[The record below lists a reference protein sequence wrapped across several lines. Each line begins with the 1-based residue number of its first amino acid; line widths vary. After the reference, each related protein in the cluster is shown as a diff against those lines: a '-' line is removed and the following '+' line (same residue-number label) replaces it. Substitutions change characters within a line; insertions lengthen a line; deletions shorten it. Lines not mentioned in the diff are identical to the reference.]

1 MRVAVV
7 GDLGSAKY
15 HVGDEAMSLHAVDA
29 LRARGIDDIVVV
41 GDDARLAAERYG
53 ADAVERPR
61 FVADGG
67 PENPRRLER
76 MTAALSGSGRVQ
88 QALKAVAGADALLIA
103 GGGNVSSQHAH
114 HLYERL
120 ALSRAARSA
129 GKPVLITSQTFGP
142 LVLPG
147 DQPAFAELLTT
158 ASAVGVRERDSLAL
172 ARRTGVADERLTLI
186 PDDAAFL
193 EPGDDDRRW
202 VDEQGLGPRI
212 VTMSLTYHRGSTG
225 YTYRS
230 YIDRAAA
237 TADALAERLDAE
249 VVLVAHLGVIGGD
262 HEPIRDVL
270 HNAKVL
276 DATRSGRVRMLPMTD
291 ARRVIEVARRSLV
304 CVTTRYHPTVFG
316 PYAGVPA
323 IGIATGYYSSLRM
336 RGALGHLGLQDF
348 VLPAEIWDV
357 GLVLAA
363 VDELAERHDEIQ
375 AHLAAARPVAREHS
389 ERWWDALV
397 ASMRDGGSWSP
408 VASVPAAPKLAPP
421 ADGPGWRTR
430 SAEVLG
436 VSDRLTRRAT
446 TRLWQ
451 EKAARIAAEDALELA
466 KHGTGV
472 RRKIARARRR
482 LAR

>member
-1 MRVAVV
+1 VRVAVV

-15 HVGDEAMSLHAVDA
+15 HVGDEAMSLYAVDA
-29 LRARGIDDIVVV
+29 LRTRGIHDIVVV
-41 GDDARLAAERYG
+41 GDDARLARERFG
-53 ADAVERPR
+53 TDAVERPR

-76 MTAALSGSGRVQ
+76 MSAGLSGRGWLP
-88 QALKAVAGADALLIA
+88 AAMKEVAGCDALLIA
-103 GGGNVSSQHAH
+103 GGGNVSTQHPH

-129 GKPVLITSQTFGP
+129 GRPVLVTSQTFGP

-147 DQPAFAELLTT
+147 DQPAFEELLTT
-158 ASAVGVRERDSLAL
+158 ATAIGVRERDSFAL
-172 ARRTGVADERLTLI
+172 ARRTGVADDRLTLI
-186 PDDAAFL
+186 PDDAAWL
-193 EPGDDDRRW
+193 EPTDEDRRW

-225 YTYRS
+225 YPYRS
-230 YIDRAAA
+230 YIERAAA

-249 VVLVAHLGVIGGD
+249 IVLVAHLGVIGGD
-262 HEPIRDVL
+262 ADPIRDVL
-270 HNAKVL
+270 HNTKVR
-276 DATRSGRVRMLPMTD
+276 DASSSGRVRLLPMTD

-316 PYAGVPA
+316 PFSGVPA

-348 VLPAEIWDV
+348 VLPAEIWDA

-363 VDELAERHDEIQ
+363 VDELVERHDEVQQHI
-375 AHLAAARPVAREHS
+375 AAAVPAAREHADI
-389 ERWWDALV
+389 WWDSLV
-397 ASMRDGGSWSP
+397 ASIRDGGPWSSVP
-408 VASVPAAPKLAPP
+408 SVPAAPKLPTP
-421 ADGPGWRTR
+421 TDGPRWRSR
-430 SAEVLG
+430 AAEVLG

-451 EKAARIAAEDALELA
+451 EKAARLAAEDALDVA

-472 RRKIARARRR
+472 RRTVARARRR
-482 LAR
+482 LSR